1 MSTTAVYGG
10 ARVNVAGG
18 MVARKSREDKTSGGR
33 MPRVSVSFP
42 PELYKTLE
50 QLAKKKKVSTAWVI
64 REAAE
69 KYVADQ
75 WPLFGSLGGG

>member
-10 ARVNVAGG
+10 AQIRSRGS
-18 MVARKSREDKTSGGR
+18 MVPRKPNDSKPSGK

-50 QLAKKKKVSTAWVI
+50 QLAKKKKVSTAWVV

>member
-1 MSTTAVYGG
+1 
-10 ARVNVAGG
+10 
-18 MVARKSREDKTSGGR
+18 MVPRKPKEGKTSGK

-50 QLAKKKKVSTAWVI
+50 QLAKKKKVSTAWVV

>member
-1 MSTTAVYGG
+1 MVVHSLVLLGG
-10 ARVNVAGG
+10 T
-18 MVARKSREDKTSGGR
+18 VARKPKEGKTSGGR

-50 QLAKKKKVSTAWVI
+50 HLAKKKKVSTAWVV

-75 WPLFGSLGGG
+75 WPLFGSLGAG

>member
-1 MSTTAVYGG
+1 
-10 ARVNVAGG
+10 
-18 MVARKSREDKTSGGR
+18 MVKKPTEEKASGK

-42 PELYKTLE
+42 PELYRTLE
-50 QLAKKKKVSTAWVI
+50 RLAKKKKVSTAWVV

>member
-1 MSTTAVYGG
+1 MYGG
-10 ARVNVAGG
+10 AQINSRGDAVP
-18 MVARKSREDKTSGGR
+18 RKPKENNPSGK
-33 MPRVSVSFP
+33 MLRVSVSFP

-50 QLAKKKKVSTAWVI
+50 QLAKKKKVSTAWVV

>member
-1 MSTTAVYGG
+1 MVVQSRGVLYMVVSGKKGKSGG
-10 ARVNVAGG
+10 AV
-18 MVARKSREDKTSGGR
+18 

-42 PELYKTLE
+42 TELYRTLE
-50 QLAKKKKVSTAWVI
+50 QLAKKKKVSTAWVV

-75 WPLFGSLGGG
+75 WPLFGSLKGE